1 MALFACVVYDGA
13 KSAICCKNLIAQTGY
28 PMAMKQ
34 ANGKTSEKRTAIYD
48 PELMVEAYQFQGVMQ
63 AFPNHFHEHYV
74 IGFIERGRRNLK
86 VRGGCLLTA
95 PGDLLLFNPGEN
107 HACESHDGQ
116 PLDYRCV
123 NIEPDV
129 MEKAAREIFGEFRQI
144 QFRQPIV
151 FHCEF
156 IEELR
161 ELHAMILRGERGVRK
176 EEKFYFLLEQLLRE
190 FAEAGESEP
199 SEPMRAEIQ
208 AVCAFLSAHA
218 TEQITLDALGE
229 IAGLSKYHLLRAF
242 TRETGITPYRYLE
255 TIRIDR
261 AKTLLRQGVST
272 AEVALSAGFSDQSHF
287 TNVFKRFN
295 GLTPG
300 QYRRVFAEKQD
311 DNQGEQNET

>member
-1 MALFACVVYDGA
+1 
-13 KSAICCKNLIAQTGY
+13 
-28 PMAMKQ
+28 MKQ
-34 ANGKTSEKRTAIYD
+34 EKVSKGEKRTAIYD

-74 IGFIERGRRNLK
+74 IGFIERGKRNLK
-86 VRGGCLLTA
+86 VRGSCHRTA
-95 PGDLLLFNPGEN
+95 QGDLLLFNPGEN

-242 TRETGITPYRYLE
+242 TRETGITPYSYLE
-255 TIRIDR
+255 TVRIDR
-261 AKTLLRQGVST
+261 AKTLLKQGIAP
-272 AEVALSAGFSDQSHF
+272 AEAALCAGFSDQSHF
-287 TNVFKRFN
+287 TNAFKRFI
-295 GLTPG
+295 GITPG
-300 QYRRVFAEKQD
+300 QYRRVFAENRAGRK
-311 DNQGEQNET
+311 EEENES

>member
-1 MALFACVVYDGA
+1 MGQPKEK
-13 KSAICCKNLIAQTGY
+13 KSEL
-28 PMAMKQ
+28 
-34 ANGKTSEKRTAIYD
+34 RTARYD

-86 VRGGCLLTA
+86 VRGQCLLTA

-107 HACESHDGQ
+107 HACEAYQNQ
-116 PLDYRCV
+116 PLDYRCI
-123 NIEPDV
+123 NIGPDA
-129 MEKAAREIFGEFRQI
+129 MAKAAREILGTET
-144 QFRQPIV
+144 QPVFTRSVV
-151 FHCEF
+151 FHSDL
-156 IEELR
+156 IDDLR
-161 ELHAMILRGERGVRK
+161 ELHGMILRGERGVQK
-176 EEKFYFLLEQLLRE
+176 EERFYFLLEQLLRDY
-190 FAEAGESEP
+190 AEAGEQSQAPEI
-199 SEPMRAEIQ
+199 RAEVR
-208 AVCAFLSAHA
+208 AVCDYLAANRS
-218 TEQITLDALGE
+218 EQVSLDALSE

-242 TRETGITPYRYLE
+242 TKETGITPYSYLE

-311 DNQGEQNET
+311 EHQGEQNET